1 MRIHFPLFLKR
12 FWFGNVQSRRGSH
25 SFHPAHQFMKL
36 KQRLHSVL
44 VPSAEVLIKG
54 RQNSPAIKWTSM
66 LSIDDLF
73 KGGHLD

>member
-54 RQNSPAIKWTSM
+54 RQIVEMIIRGRVFVAHTTIM
-66 LSIDDLF
+66 
-73 KGGHLD
+73 